1 MARMEGFCAKAGNPF
16 KCLAVGRLFR
26 VIQLVQKLAVIK
38 RIARKER
45 FRFHIPKPDRP
56 WRMPRQVQDLIG
68 GVAKVND
75 VSLVEITRER
85 RGGDMK
91 ILAVE
96 IGVPPLSGPV

>member
-1 MARMEGFCAKAGNPF
+1 
-16 KCLAVGRLFR
+16 
-26 VIQLVQKLAVIK
+26 
-38 RIARKER
+38 
-45 FRFHIPKPDRP
+45 
-56 WRMPRQVQDLIG
+56 MPRQVQDLIG